1 MALSQAA
8 PYSVAQANL
17 ELLRQRL
24 REALYAK
31 KARLRELMELCKAQ
45 RAELRSWIKQRRE
58 LALAELR
65 DDLRNARAAAQTTRR
80 ARLQDARRTAR
91 SDVELARAAV
101 EIERAHAAE
110 HQRITR
116 AHETKRVAIDK
127 AHARSLS
134 DDTMSKAVL
143 KRLSPLLEKAGKIRP
158 APGESRTEAVWRY
171 ARAHPEEMHALLE
184 PKTERVIALTQK
196 EIAAT
201 EEAIRTG
208 APPPPIKA
216 TPTRA
221 TPTRATAKPPKPLK
235 PTLPARAK
243 KPPRSRS
250 HTPPRLMAPPTAP
263 GGRPMPA
270 PVATTR
276 EERREETIKP
286 TVEAVAPS
294 PPPPPPPPPP
304 PAPPPSA
311 PRLRRSRAP
320 RPQLGLNFGAPP
332 AEPIAPAPAAEA
344 STPEAVSIPKED
356 EPIAKGPNPYEQKKA
371 ARIERQRGRAAKLR
385 GEAEGAH
392 ASAKAIGDMI
402 PMGQPILVGHHSQRR
417 HERDIGK
424 IDKAMRKS
432 VELTR
437 EADTLERRAD
447 NAEKSNTISS
457 DDPEAVPKLKAKL
470 EDLNASREK
479 MRKANT
485 AIRAGGDVVG
495 KLTELGFS
503 EKRAQELLQPDPM
516 GRIGFP
522 AYALQNAS
530 TEGARIT
537 ARIKDLEKRAA
548 TPARPPETIGGATIT
563 EEDNRVRVAFPCV
576 PAESVRKDLKGA
588 GFRWSPSVG
597 VWQRMTSNAAWWEA
611 RRILTAL
618 AQHQPPA
625 AKSAPCP

>member
-45 RAELRSWIKQRRE
+45 RAELRNWIKQRRE
-58 LALAELR
+58 QALAELR
-65 DDLRNARAAAQTTRR
+65 DELRNARSAAQSTRR
-80 ARLQDARRTAR
+80 ARLQDARRTAM

-127 AHARSLS
+127 AHTRSLS

-143 KRLSPLLEKAGKIRP
+143 KRLAPLLDKAGKIRP

-171 ARAHPEEMHALLE
+171 AHAHPEEMHALLE
-184 PKTERVIALTQK
+184 PKTERVIAQTQK

-208 APPPPIKA
+208 AVPPLVKPM
-216 TPTRA
+216 PTR
-221 TPTRATAKPPKPLK
+221 PTAKRPTKPLK
-235 PTLPARAK
+235 PAV
-243 KPPRSRS
+243 PPRPKKTTKSRPQ
-250 HTPPRLMAPPTAP
+250 TAPRLVFPAPAAP
-263 GGRPMPA
+263 NGPAKPA
-270 PVATTR
+270 PVVAK
-276 EERREETIKP
+276 EERREEIAKP
-286 TVEAVAPS
+286 TVAAVASAPPS
-294 PPPPPPPPPP
+294 PPPAP

-311 PRLRRSRAP
+311 PRFRRARAPRP
-320 RPQLGLNFGAPP
+320 RPQLGLDFGTSAVAP
-332 AEPIAPAPAAEA
+332 AEPSAPPTIAEA
-344 STPEAVSIPKED
+344 STPETESALKED

-447 NAEKSNTISS
+447 KAEKSSTISS

-470 EDLNASREK
+470 EELNASREK
-479 MRKANT
+479 MRKVNT
-485 AIRAGGDVVG
+485 AIRGGGDVVG

-503 EKRAQELLQPDPM
+503 EKRAQELLKPDPM

-576 PAESVRKDLKGA
+576 PAELVRKDLKGA
-588 GFRWSPSVG
+588 GFHWSPSAG
-597 VWQRMTSNAAWWEA
+597 VWQRMTSNAAWSEA